1 MYTKICVDT
10 IGEFSFDDDNGEL
23 PFGYGK
29 TKYGFLIDAYNS
41 DLKDLIDKCAREL
54 SNRSHEVEDNIHQDF
69 FNGKIISYEEAYN
82 KFSAFIKLSDEDL
95 RFIKNLMFL
104 LTDYNFNSGD
114 VIQKLKEHYK
124 DTLQNVEWHYIGS
137 ELNEYARRL
146 SVISAMLPYNV
157 PYEELFSKQVSDALY
172 EMEKCNVT
180 MKMGFNM
187 RVTAITGIS
196 NRFFEYIFD
205 TMMDAILF
213 EVHNLI
219 NSGDTIKLCKNCGKL
234 FVPLR
239 SDALYCDNI
248 SPQDNQ
254 KTCKEYG
261 NYQQWLRNIESNEAT
276 KLYRKIYMRKQMQ
289 TKRHPDDKEFLN
301 EFEKYKSATKK
312 WREDIKHSRK
322 TNEQFLE
329 WLKNINKQT

>member
-10 IGEFSFDDDNGEL
+10 IGEFSFDGDNDAF
-23 PFGYGK
+23 PFGYAK
-29 TKYGFLIDAYNS
+29 TEYGFLIDAYNS
-41 DLKDLIDKCAREL
+41 DLKDLIDRCAREL
-54 SNRSHEVEDNIHQDF
+54 SKKSLEAEDIIRQDF
-69 FNGKIISYEEAYN
+69 FNGRIISYEEAYN
-82 KFSAFIKLSDEDL
+82 KFSAFIKLTDEDL
-95 RFIKNLMFL
+95 GFIKNLMFL
-104 LTDYNFNSGD
+104 LTDYSFSSD
-114 VIQKLKEHYK
+114 ESIRKLKEYYK
-124 DTLQNVEWHYIGS
+124 DNLQNIEWHYVGGD
-137 ELNEYARRL
+137 LNEYARRL

-157 PYEELFSKQVSDALY
+157 PYEGLFSKQVSDALY
-172 EMEKCNVT
+172 EMKKYNVT
-180 MKMGFNM
+180 MKMSFNM
-187 RVTAITGIS
+187 RVTAITGMS
-196 NRFFEYIFD
+196 DRFFEYVFD

-213 EVHNLI
+213 AIHNLI

-239 SDALYCDNI
+239 SDAFYCDNI

-261 NYQQWLRNIESNEAT
+261 NYQQWLKNIESNEAT

-289 TKRHPDDKEFLN
+289 TKRHPDNENYLKEF
-301 EFEKYKSATKK
+301 EEYKSATKK

-329 WLKNINKQT
+329 WLKNLDK